1 MSNYNRDLTVLLN
14 MRKYCRYITENLR
27 KLTNGFEE
35 FKTTPLYRDSIS
47 MEIQQIGELTKDLSE
62 EFISN
67 TNSQI
72 PWNQIKGMRNK
83 FAHGYGKMDFEKIY
97 NTAITDI
104 PTLFEFLNST
114 IEEMQKEYLEDNTDI

>member
-1 MSNYNRDLTVLLN
+1 MSNYSRDLTILLN
-14 MRKYCRYITENLR
+14 MRKYCRYITENLG
-27 KLTNGFEE
+27 KIKNGIDE

-62 EFISN
+62 EFLN
-67 TNSQI
+67 KTKNEI

-97 NTAITDI
+97 NTAVTDI
-104 PTLFEFLNST
+104 PILYNFLN
-114 IEEMQKEYLEDNTDI
+114 IQIDILQKEYLEESE